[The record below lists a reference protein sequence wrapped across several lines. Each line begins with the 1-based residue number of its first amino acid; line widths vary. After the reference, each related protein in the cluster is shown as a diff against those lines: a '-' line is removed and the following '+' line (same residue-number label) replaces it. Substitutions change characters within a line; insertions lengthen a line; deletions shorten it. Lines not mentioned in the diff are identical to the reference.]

1 MRKQTLAWSPICV
14 LLVSGCAIHPQ
25 PKDVTGIS
33 TFDIEQQIR
42 CETRKAV
49 VDLTLTYAATRT
61 GDSKEAVQAR
71 ETAQRYYAE
80 FQADPGAATTLS
92 PNQFTGEVRQTLNVF
107 WTTGVA
113 YNFKLDMAEV
123 NNADGELDVGSL
135 FGRRA
140 SGIAFKAGLD
150 RSRENTRT
158 FTVTDNFGE
167 LVKKLTGCKDRVVG
181 PNYIYPISGEIGVID
196 MIRAFVYM
204 SIFGNLGGETE
215 TPATVPKGP
224 PTLVDAL
231 LFTTEIS
238 GSVNPHVAFAPV
250 GKEFGVTAANVDLA
264 ASRTDKHQVV
274 VGLALAPAAQA
285 RLGMIREAYF
295 APSFGAGAGA
305 PLVAP
310 LLTASPLTRSEA
322 IAAAAVNQFLTQQL
336 FSPTI
341 NLPP

>member
-1 MRKQTLAWSPICV
+1 LCTW
-14 LLVSGCAIHPQ
+14 
-25 PKDVTGIS
+25 
-33 TFDIEQQIR
+33 
-42 CETRKAV
+42 
-49 VDLTLTYAATRT
+49 
-61 GDSKEAVQAR
+61 
-71 ETAQRYYAE
+71 
-80 FQADPGAATTLS
+80 
-92 PNQFTGEVRQTLNVF
+92 
-107 WTTGVA
+107 
-113 YNFKLDMAEV
+113 
-123 NNADGELDVGSL
+123 
-135 FGRRA
+135 
-140 SGIAFKAGLD
+140 
-150 RSRENTRT
+150 
-158 FTVTDNFGE
+158 
-167 LVKKLTGCKDRVVG
+167 
-181 PNYIYPISGEIGVID
+181 
-196 MIRAFVYM
+196 

-295 APSFGAGAGA
+295 APSFGAAAGA

-322 IAAAAVNQFLTQQL
+322 IAARPSISSSPSNCSRRQSIFLHERRGNDKQTQIDE
-336 FSPTI
+336 SSV
-341 NLPP
+341 